1 VVEQGFSTFRD
12 RTLCAMQI
20 ALVAH
25 RHNETNLRLVE
36 AAPRGVE
43 LVIVPPTRML
53 GLLGPSDA
61 VLARLDV
68 LPSLDGIEP
77 GIWEIGRLEADGVQV
92 LNRMR
97 TLLATHDK
105 LQTSRILHAAS
116 LPHPRTA
123 HVIAPRAISPIELPV
138 VVKPRFGSWGRDV
151 TLCESRAE
159 LVTCLEELSTR
170 SWFRRQGVLV
180 QELIPPLGH
189 DLRLVVAGGQVVG
202 AVRRLAAEGEWRTNV
217 ALGAEREA
225 TTPPQAAR
233 ELAVAA
239 AAAVEGD
246 LVGVDLM
253 PTREGGWVVIEIN
266 GAVEFNDEYSL
277 DRDIFSAVVDALLA
291 AVEGAREQPAVALA

>member
-1 VVEQGFSTFRD
+1 M
-12 RTLCAMQI
+12 LA

-36 AAPRGVE
+36 AAPPNVE
-43 LVIVPPTRML
+43 LVIMPPTGTL
-53 GLLGPSDA
+53 GLLGPGDA
-61 VLARLDV
+61 ALARLDV
-68 LPSLDGIEP
+68 MPNLEGVEP
-77 GIWEIGRLEADGVQV
+77 GIWEIGRLEANGVHV
-92 LNRMR
+92 LNRLR
-97 TLLATHDK
+97 ALLATHDK
-105 LQTSRILHAAS
+105 LQTSRILQAAS

-123 HVIAPRAISPIELPV
+123 HMITARAICPIEPPV

-159 LVTCLEELSTR
+159 LMTCLEELSTR
-170 SWFRRQGVLV
+170 PWFRRQGVLV
-180 QELIPPLGH
+180 QELIPPLGR
-189 DLRLVVAGGQVVG
+189 DLRLVVAAGQVVG
-202 AVRRLAAEGEWRTNV
+202 AVLRRAAQGEWRTNV

-266 GAVEFNDEYSL
+266 GAVEFTDEYSL
-277 DRDIFSAVVDALLA
+277 DRDIFSAVVDGLFA

>member
-1 VVEQGFSTFRD
+1 
-12 RTLCAMQI
+12 MHI

-36 AAPRGVE
+36 AAPPGVE
-43 LVIVPPTRML
+43 IEIVSPTKTL
-53 GLLGPSDA
+53 GLLGPGDA
-61 VLARLDV
+61 ALARLDV
-68 LPSLDGIEP
+68 LPSLEGIEP
-77 GIWEIGRLEADGVQV
+77 GIWEVGRLEADGVHV
-92 LNRMR
+92 LNRLR

-105 LQTSRILHAAS
+105 LQTARILHAAS
-116 LPHPRTA
+116 VPHPRTA
-123 HVIAPRAISPIELPV
+123 HIIAPRAIAPIEPPV

-151 TLCESRAE
+151 TLCESHAD
-159 LVTCLEELSTR
+159 LTTCLEELSTR

-202 AVRRLAAEGEWRTNV
+202 AVRRHAAEGEWRTNV
-217 ALGAEREA
+217 ALGAEREP

-233 ELAVAA
+233 EIAVAA

-253 PTREGGWVVIEIN
+253 PTLDDGWVVIEIN
-266 GAVEFNDEYSL
+266 CAVEFNDEYSL

-291 AVEGAREQPAVALA
+291 TIEAASVGTAVALA